1 MKYAHPSTLT
11 ISQIQRGIERAQSG
25 LRSAAHSGR
34 WADQRRHEY
43 RIYRLER
50 ELDRR

>member
-1 MKYAHPSTLT
+1 MKYAHPSILT

-34 WADQRRHEY
+34 WADQRRYEH
-43 RIYRLER
+43 RIYRLEC
-50 ELDRR
+50 ELERR